1 MKGETMKTLTKN
13 DFKKELRN
21 ADDLMGK
28 YGRLCLQYPL
38 YQSVLLKAMREV
50 MLEKGVLL
58 KAMTEVMLEKAG
70 I

>member
-21 ADDLMGK
+21 ADDLMGE
-28 YGRLCLQYPL
+28 YGSLCLQYPL
-38 YQSVLLKAMREV
+38 YQSVLLKAM
-50 MLEKGVLL
+50 
-58 KAMTEVMLEKAG
+58 TEVMLEKAG